1 MLAEDSLEKET
12 CLLKTGYDSFQG
24 FATTLILNHMVENN
38 GRFPKRGYLHPV
50 SPGRVERKGG
60 HMGPIYK
67 RGYGEAPRFQCIHL
81 QVKARIWGILKSL
94 IRASLV

>member
-1 MLAEDSLEKET
+1 MLADDSLEKET

-24 FATTLILNHMVENN
+24 FATTFIVNQMVENN
-38 GRFPKRGYLHPV
+38 GVFPREAISTLCRLAWW
-50 SPGRVERKGG
+50 SEKGDT
-60 HMGPIYK
+60 GPIYK

-81 QVKARIWGILKSL
+81 QLKARIWGILESL